1 MLAGTPH
8 RSVKAMFTADM
19 REDIERQTSGDVRY
33 KNVPRKPITAR
44 VGLQHLK
51 NFDGSIPRLLQKMEL
66 GEQAI
71 LTPASDS
78 QTIDLRKI
86 AVDIRKALFLA
97 SPFRTGHYRSSFRFV
112 VGNTMTRTIPTEG
125 SFSIIGVTNFA
136 AYAPTLENPTWHRPF
151 NRVWPRVRKQALI
164 EGFDARITYLG
175 HASEDQPTSRG
186 VVRYAAPVI
195 QIGYLNTMRGQTGR
209 RPARH
214 RRNRRTR

>member
-19 REDIERQTSGDVRY
+19 REDIGRITRGDERYG
-33 KNVPRKPITAR
+33 NLPPKPVTVR
-44 VGLQHLK
+44 VGLTHIK

-97 SPFRTGHYRSSFRFV
+97 SPFRTGHYRNSFRFV
-112 VGNTMTRTIPTEG
+112 VGNTVSRTVPTEG
-125 SFSIIGVTNFA
+125 SFSIIGVTNIA
-136 AYAPTLENPTWHRPF
+136 AYAPTLENPTWHRVF
-151 NRVWPRVRKQALI
+151 NTVWRRVIKQARA

-175 HASEDQPTSRG
+175 HASEEQSTSRG